1 MMRNKVMRGAAVILL
16 ASLLIPGMVRAADPA
31 GEPMAV
37 KLGAGSALWIEGTST
52 MHNFECRSKEVTVTL
67 LRDPATPNPANA
79 AELLRLI
86 QAGGVRGVAVRV
98 PVATLHSEK
107 SGLDKNM
114 RKTMNEEKYPNVSFR
129 LDKYDPAP
137 GAAGDTVAIKAAGAL
152 TICAQ
157 ERPIQLTARA
167 YPGDGGVWLEGS
179 QKLRMS
185 EYGIKPPTMMMG
197 AIRVGDPVTVGYRL
211 LLVAGSGAS
220 SSASNGK

>member
-1 MMRNKVMRGAAVILL
+1 MRGAVVMLVAWLVV
-16 ASLLIPGMVRAADPA
+16 PGIARAADPA
-31 GEPMAV
+31 TAREPMAV
-37 KLGAGSALWIEGTST
+37 TLGAGSTLWIEGTST
-52 MHNFECRSKEVTVTL
+52 MHNFECRSKEVAVTL
-67 LRDPATPNPANA
+67 QRDAGTPNPTSA
-79 AELLRLI
+79 AELLHLI
-86 QAGGVRGVAVRV
+86 NTGAVRAVAVKV

-114 RKTMNEEKYPNVSFR
+114 RKAMDDEKYPNVSFR
-129 LDKYDPAP
+129 LDQYDIAP

-197 AIRVGDPVTVGYRL
+197 TIRVGDPVTVGYRL
-211 LLVAGSGAS
+211 LLLAGSGAT
-220 SSASNGK
+220 SSASSSK